1 LFFKT
6 ICWPTFRIGMM
17 QQRWHWAMPAK
28 AEANSPLW
36 YAFAG

>member
-1 LFFKT
+1 
-6 ICWPTFRIGMM
+6 MM